1 MLLDDEKSE
10 NPSLLLSQDLLLIS
24 SVMTILKL
32 DLQFE
37 LIYRCRTWYEM
48 EEVNEQ
54 SEPSEQSNLKSVTT
68 LSLDIVF
75 IR

>member
-37 LIYRCRTWYEM
+37 LIYRCRTWFEM

-54 SEPSEQSNLKSVTT
+54 SVT
-68 LSLDIVF
+68 
-75 IR
+75 